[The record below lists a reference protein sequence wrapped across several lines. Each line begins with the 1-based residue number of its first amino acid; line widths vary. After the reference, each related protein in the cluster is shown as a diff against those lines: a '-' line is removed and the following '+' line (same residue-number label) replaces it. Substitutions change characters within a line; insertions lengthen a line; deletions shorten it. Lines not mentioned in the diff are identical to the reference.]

1 MQKQTQTA
9 EGRHIDLLLVEDSE
23 DDRVFFLE
31 AMEEARIPVRLRT
44 ARDGA
49 EAARML
55 FDEQSQDFLARPRL
69 IVLDLKMP
77 KVNGAELL
85 RCLKSDPRTRD
96 IPVVIFTSSQ
106 EPRDLAES
114 YQLGANS
121 YIVKPMEPERFGEA
135 VRLLGQYWLQLNESP
150 KP

>member
-1 MQKQTQTA
+1 M
-9 EGRHIDLLLVEDSE
+9 LLVEDSE